1 MKSSKL
7 AFDNPGEFDKYA
19 VPFVSNSN

>member
-1 MKSSKL
+1 MKLTKL

-19 VPFVSNSN
+19 LPFVSNSN